1 MKATQIFKIHVLDD
15 FDVEASTKKALKSLF
30 FVLWIDQQ
38 VITWMSFVVLF
49 KTILEVKEP
58 CLSLIDIGD
67 NVEGRLAT
75 VEYVL
80 DSIHRNYL

>member
-1 MKATQIFKIHVLDD
+1 
-15 FDVEASTKKALKSLF
+15 
-30 FVLWIDQQ
+30 
-38 VITWMSFVVLF
+38 MSFVVLF